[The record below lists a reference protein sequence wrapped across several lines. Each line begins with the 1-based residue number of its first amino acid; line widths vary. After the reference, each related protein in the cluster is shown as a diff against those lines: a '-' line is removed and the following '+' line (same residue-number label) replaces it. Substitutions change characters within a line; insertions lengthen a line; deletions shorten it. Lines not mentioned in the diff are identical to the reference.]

1 MNLPNRLTLAR
12 IAAIPLILL
21 FMLPMPF
28 AAVFF
33 RPWNLF
39 IDRYGMAI
47 ALLLFVAASITDYLD
62 GKIARKMGIVTN
74 IGKLMDPIADKL
86 LVVSVLIALTQ
97 LGRVHA
103 AVVVLILA
111 REFLVTGLRVL
122 AIEKGTVLAAD
133 VTGKIKTVT
142 QMTAIILLLL
152 HLFLVG
158 ITPLLTEVSFW
169 GTVVRVVGITADV
182 AVAAC
187 VIATVYSGIHYFR
200 AGVPFLRG

>member
-1 MNLPNRLTLAR
+1 LNLPNRLTLAR
-12 IAAIPLILL
+12 IAAIPLILF
-21 FMLPMPF
+21 FMLPVPS
-28 AAVFF
+28 AASFF
-33 RPWNLF
+33 DPWNLF
-39 IDRYGMAI
+39 IDRYGMAV

-62 GKIARKMGIVTN
+62 GRIARKLGIVTN

-86 LVVSVLIALTQ
+86 LVVSVLIAFTQ

-103 AVVVLILA
+103 GVVVLILA

-133 VTGKIKTVT
+133 ATGKVKTVT

-158 ITPLLTEVSFW
+158 ISPLLAGVSFF
-169 GTVVRVVGITADV
+169 GSFVEIVRIVADI
-182 AVAAC
+182 AVASC
-187 VIATVYSGIHYFR
+187 VIATIYSGIHYFR
-200 AGVPFLRG
+200 TGIPFLRD